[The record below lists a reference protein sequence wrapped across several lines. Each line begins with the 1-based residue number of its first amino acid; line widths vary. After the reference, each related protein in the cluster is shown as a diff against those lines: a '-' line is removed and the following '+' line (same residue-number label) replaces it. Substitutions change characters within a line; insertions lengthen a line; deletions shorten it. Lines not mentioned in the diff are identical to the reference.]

1 MSGLEV
7 FIKRW
12 WYRKFHPVFRL
23 GVGNARAAAQG
34 YDVPRFAL
42 GLAMMA
48 YGYRKQRSAPRLIY
62 STSIDTDESV
72 TIRVLRGRKPLG
84 EARIDR

>member
-1 MSGLEV
+1 MNGLAF

-23 GVGNARAAAQG
+23 GVGTARSAVQD

-42 GLAMMA
+42 SLAMMA
-48 YGYRKQRSAPRLIY
+48 YGYGKKRNAPRLIY

-84 EARIDR
+84 EARLDQ